1 MIESGVLEWLG
12 EYDRYGRPK
21 KSDTMLKPADFLP
34 PGDDTPADQ
43 MPFGSWV
50 LMDSIESQQRAADAF
65 TD

>member
-1 MIESGVLEWLG
+1 MGWG

-21 KSDTMLKPADFLP
+21 KSDTMLKPADFLQ